1 MGRRGRGEGRPPIHI
16 PGYSTGDKTFLS
28 SAKPYRSVAVIGH
41 KPIGANCG
49 SLNCIAL
56 SFALVTVIVKVE
68 FRIPAQSLGF
78 LAVGIL
84 LSGSQFSHIDEND
97 V

>member
-1 MGRRGRGEGRPPIHI
+1 M
-16 PGYSTGDKTFLS
+16 
-28 SAKPYRSVAVIGH
+28 IGH